1 MIRLPPRSTLFP
13 YTTLFRSGHSLPE
26 YRTEIRSRW
35 TNDNI
40 YFLFVCPYK
49 QLYLKPK
56 PDTAG
61 ETYELWNWNV
71 AEVFIG
77 SDFHDIKRYKEFELS
92 PRNEWIDVD
101 VDLHDAHHEEG
112 WVWNSWFVHS

>member
-56 PDTAG
+56 PDTAQDRKS
-61 ETYELWNWNV
+61 TRLNSSHPSISY
-71 AEVFIG
+71 AVFCLKKK
-77 SDFHDIKRYKEFELS
+77 IKKCHMHYTMHNFIQI
-92 PRNEWIDVD
+92 N
-101 VDLHDAHHEEG
+101 A
-112 WVWNSWFVHS
+112 